1 MSMSIENMMARVK
14 ELKEE
19 GQSNREISQEMH
31 LAQATVDWLLAK
43 QASENFDETL
53 PPDVKVGWRTIG
65 VSGSRIQAI
74 AEIMADVILEEQDN
88 LGFELDMVAGVTNN
102 GVPLAT
108 MVSDLLGVDF
118 GMIRPSRE
126 GTRINYASNY
136 AGLKGKNI
144 VLIDD
149 VVSSGST
156 SEEVIKFVKA
166 REGVPVLAMVLINKK
181 ADNKIDD
188 VPLRAL
194 IRARPVR
201 T

>member
-1 MSMSIENMMARVK
+1 MSMSIENMMARAK

-43 QASENFDETL
+43 QASENFDEAL
-53 PPDVKVGWRTIG
+53 PADVKVGWRTIG
-65 VSGSRIQAI
+65 VSGSRIQAV

-88 LGFELDMVAGVTNN
+88 IGFELDMVAGVTNN

-126 GTRINYASNY
+126 GTQINYASNY
-136 AGLKGKNI
+136 AGLKGKNLVI
-144 VLIDD
+144 IDD

-156 SEEVIKFVKA
+156 AEEVIEFVKA
-166 REGVPVLAMVLINKK
+166 RKGLPVLTMVLINKK

-188 VPLRAL
+188 VPLRS
-194 IRARPVR
+194 
-201 T
+201 

>member
-1 MSMSIENMMARVK
+1 MATKVK
-14 ELKEE
+14 ELKDK

-31 LAQATVDWLLAK
+31 LSQATVEWLLAK
-43 QASENFDETL
+43 QASENFDEAP

-88 LGFELDMVAGVTNN
+88 LEFELDMVAGVANN

-108 MVSDLLGVDF
+108 MVSNLLGVDF
-118 GMIRPSRE
+118 GVIRPSRE
-126 GTRINYASNY
+126 GTQINYASNY
-136 AGLKGKNI
+136 AGLNGKNI
-144 VLIDD
+144 VIIDD
-149 VVSSGST
+149 VVGSGST
-156 SEEVIKFVKA
+156 AEEVIEFVRA
-166 REGVPVLAMVLINKK
+166 RKGVPVLAMVLINKR

>member
-1 MSMSIENMMARVK
+1 MSIEKMATKVK
-14 ELKEE
+14 ELKDK

-31 LAQATVDWLLAK
+31 LSQATVEWLLAK
-43 QASENFDETL
+43 QASENFDEAP

-88 LGFELDMVAGVTNN
+88 LEFELDMVAGVANN

-118 GMIRPSRE
+118 GVIRPSRE
-126 GTRINYASNY
+126 GTQINYASNY

-144 VLIDD
+144 VIIDD
-149 VVSSGST
+149 VVGSGST
-156 SEEVIKFVKA
+156 AEEVIEFVRA
-166 REGVPVLAMVLINKK
+166 REGVPVLAMVLINKR